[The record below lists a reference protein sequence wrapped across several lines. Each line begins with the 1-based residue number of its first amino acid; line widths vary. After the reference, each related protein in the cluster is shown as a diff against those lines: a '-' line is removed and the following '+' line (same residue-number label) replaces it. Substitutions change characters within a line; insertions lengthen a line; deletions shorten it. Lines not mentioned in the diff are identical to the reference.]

1 MGKSATNIIFGVVA
15 LGMAAT
21 VCLVKPADA
30 QEFKLRFG
38 LTFAQ
43 THPISQGAA
52 LFKEQVE
59 KASQGKVSITL
70 YPSGQLG
77 SQNTLQD
84 AVVNGL
90 LDFAQTS
97 ASSLE
102 AIYKPAVVLAL
113 PFGYRDDAH
122 FRGVIKSDLGKELY
136 EDMRKKINVR
146 ILTTIFQPASQMTS
160 NKPIRSIAD
169 MKGLKLR
176 VPPVTVWQ
184 AFWRQVG
191 ASPTPIDFSEL
202 YTSLQSGIVDAQ
214 ENPVVNTFNGKLHE
228 VQKYLILTSHVRTIN
243 MFMVSEDTFKKMSAE
258 VQQAMFAAGEAA
270 ERFINDAWAIQDKE
284 AFEAMKKSGIE
295 VISIDAQPIN
305 RVAEDFYKSYLPAD
319 IFARY
324 EKMKSWGK

>member
-1 MGKSATNIIFGVVA
+1 MIKSATNIVFGIA
-15 LGMAAT
+15 AMAIAAAASLAT
-21 VCLVKPADA
+21 PANA
-30 QEFKLRFG
+30 QEFRLRFG

-59 KASQGKVSITL
+59 KASQGRVSITL

-77 SQNTLQD
+77 SQNTLQE

-122 FRGVIKSDLGKELY
+122 FRGVIKSDLGKDLY

-160 NKPIRSIAD
+160 NKPVRSIAD
-169 MKGLKLR
+169 FKGLRLR

-184 AFWRQVG
+184 AFWRQAGV
-191 ASPTPIDFSEL
+191 SPTPIDFAEL
-202 YTSLQSGIVDAQ
+202 YTSLQTGIVDAQ
-214 ENPVVNTFNGKLHE
+214 ENPVVNTYNGKLHE

-243 MFMVSEDTFKKMSAE
+243 MFMVSEDTFKKMSADI
-258 VQQAMFAAGEAA
+258 QQAMFQAGEAA
-270 ERFINDAWAIQDKE
+270 ERFINDAWAVQDKE
-284 AFEAMKKSGIE
+284 AFVAIKKAGIE
-295 VISIDAQPIN
+295 VISIDTQPLN
-305 RVAEDFYKSYLPAD
+305 QVAEDFYKSYLPAD

-324 EKMKSWGK
+324 EKMRAWGK